1 MNFRHL
7 VLETSDDADWDQ
19 TARAAMSSS
28 QHVYEIR
35 PRKDRRGFD
44 LIGDRLPLG
53 LLWFEGPD
61 AFGEAVSY
69 TKFFSRSQPAI
80 IRLFDQSGAVIETHE
95 EAGDFKEWSTFKPPT
110 QPQLMPPLPPRKPPL
125 SKPRLPR
132 TPPRPNYSNRKPHK
146 RKLKPKQSRPKL
158 ASQRPMRKKPLGAS
172 Q

>member
-1 MNFRHL
+1 
-7 VLETSDDADWDQ
+7 
-19 TARAAMSSS
+19 MSSS

-61 AFGEAVSY
+61 AFGDAVSY
-69 TKFFSRSQPAI
+69 AKFFSRSQPAI
-80 IRLFDQSGAVIETHE
+80 IRLFDQSGAVIETYE
-95 EAGDFKEWSTFKPPT
+95 EAGDFKGRATSKPPT

-132 TPPRPNYSNRKPHK
+132 TPPRPNYSNRKPHS
-146 RKLKPKQSRPKL
+146 RKLKLKQSGPKL